1 MIQDL
6 LPASLLAL
14 PLQELLLGLPETSAT
29 RLDKVSPAI
38 LRTALVWPVPV
49 VIRAELFRHWRLST
63 RSCKATKKMGLVKL
77 SSPFTHGF
85 HRQRTS
91 TSHHMGRYSHGPGII
106 GNERFK
112 HKLRRVSHLRLAD
125 SSRRRRIRNRC
136 CCSPGHNG
144 RHQPNINFHLF
155 ICLQSTF
162 FGL

>member
-14 PLQELLLGLPETSAT
+14 PLQELLLSLPEISAT
-29 RLDKVSPAI
+29 LLVKVSPAI

-91 TSHHMGRYSHGPGII
+91 TSHHRDRYSLGPGII
-106 GNERFK
+106 DNPRFK
-112 HKLRRVSHLRLAD
+112 HKLRRVSRLRLAD
-125 SSRRRRIRNRC
+125 NSRRRRIRNRC

-144 RHQPNINFHLF
+144 RHQPNAHFHLF